1 MNNSE
6 QIIFKFSNINPK
18 ILKYFEHFENFI
30 NHFYSRYDDFFM
42 IQTFQTGF
50 LWIFRDLIHFRQSI
64 QIFKELRNNA
74 SQELLEMFYHQFTED
89 FIQNFDIQPEE
100 QITFIVELSNN
111 IPNNVL
117 PMLKD
122 YFTFLSQGIHFRPL
136 EKENYLWIFDTPYHF
151 VIFFGMVHFLDQYKH

>member
-1 MNNSE
+1 
-6 QIIFKFSNINPK
+6 
-18 ILKYFEHFENFI
+18 
-30 NHFYSRYDDFFM
+30 
-42 IQTFQTGF
+42 
-50 LWIFRDLIHFRQSI
+50 
-64 QIFKELRNNA
+64 
-74 SQELLEMFYHQFTED
+74 MFYHQFTED

-151 VIFFGMVHFLDQYKH
+151 VILFGMVHFLINTNIKKFKETRFALMLIS